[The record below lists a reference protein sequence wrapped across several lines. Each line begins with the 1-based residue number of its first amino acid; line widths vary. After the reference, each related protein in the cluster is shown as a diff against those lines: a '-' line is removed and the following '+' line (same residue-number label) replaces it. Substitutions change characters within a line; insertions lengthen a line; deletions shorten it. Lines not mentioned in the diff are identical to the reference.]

1 MVNAARRPSN
11 PGAPAAPRGDVRMLN
26 LAKQRVAAVTDWGYT
41 VADINE
47 GELRLRDVVE
57 GPFEAT
63 GRCTWNNLST
73 GLPVSVTVTHVQATM
88 IGAERLVQR

>member
-1 MVNAARRPSN
+1 MVNAARRPST
-11 PGAPAAPRGDVRMLN
+11 PGAPAAPRADVRILN
-26 LAKQRVAAVTDWGYT
+26 VAKRRVAVVTDWGYT
-41 VADINE
+41 VAETNE